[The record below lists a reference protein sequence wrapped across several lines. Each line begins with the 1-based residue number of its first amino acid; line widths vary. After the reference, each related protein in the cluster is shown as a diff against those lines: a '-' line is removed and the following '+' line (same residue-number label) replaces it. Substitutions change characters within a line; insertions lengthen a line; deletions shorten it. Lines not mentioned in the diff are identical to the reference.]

1 MYWPKERKKRRKRSY
16 NPFRSEKK
24 EPNIR

>member
-1 MYWPKERKKRRKRSY
+1 MYWPKEREKRKKGSY

-24 EPNIR
+24 EPKIR